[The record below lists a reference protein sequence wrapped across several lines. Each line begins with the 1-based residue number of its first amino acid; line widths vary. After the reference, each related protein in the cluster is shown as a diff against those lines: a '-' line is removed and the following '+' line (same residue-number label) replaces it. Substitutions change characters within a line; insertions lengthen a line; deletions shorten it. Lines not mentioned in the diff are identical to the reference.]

1 MVDRED
7 VRRWAS
13 RLAAPLAFFLGATIL
28 IMLVQSG
35 FEGGET
41 TTEAAQTA
49 TLVTGPGPTT
59 TTAGEEPVRRRR
71 FYRVKAGD
79 TLESIAARFDTTV
92 DALLELNPTI
102 DPLAL
107 SPRQR
112 IRVA

>member
-1 MVDRED
+1 MVDPETT
-7 VRRWAS
+7 RRWVS

-28 IMLVQSG
+28 ILLVQSG
-35 FEGGET
+35 FDGGET
-41 TTEAAQTA
+41 TTEAPQTA

-59 TTAGEEPVRRRR
+59 TAEEEPARRR

-79 TLESIAARFDTTV
+79 TLESIAEKFDTTV
-92 DALLELNPTI
+92 DELLELNPDI

>member
-41 TTEAAQTA
+41 TTEAPQTA

-59 TTAGEEPVRRRR
+59 TAGEEPARRRR

-79 TLESIAARFDTTV
+79 TLESIAAKFDTTV